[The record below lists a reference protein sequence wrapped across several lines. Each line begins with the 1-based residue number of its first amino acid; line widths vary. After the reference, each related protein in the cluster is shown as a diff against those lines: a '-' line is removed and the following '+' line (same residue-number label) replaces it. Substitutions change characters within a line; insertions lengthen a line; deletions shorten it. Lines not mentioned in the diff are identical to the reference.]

1 MIKKSY
7 WTAHTIRTYKKHQQ
21 TSTNNNCK
29 ITILQDRN
37 LGNQLSISYHIITY
51 HYISLPFHTI
61 SILYG
66 FLVCV
71 FVVFFAADACCRNHS
86 QVRLPW
92 ATMAPFASLCL
103 MRVPMPCAGWQKWNS
118 GKLPQPWC
126 EVPKRQQ
133 LPEWLQKLKWPS
145 QSEKD
150 GLHTGCGSWG
160 SGRTKPKGLM
170 ANTARPRAVLK
181 NQEKDSQKESRTE
194 WEGSLW
200 GWKYA
205 RNQEKCIWPQ
215 HHQSHVAWAQSARCR
230 CICTSPSIWHRRRV
244 QDEAWQRKGQ
254 NMARH
259 SWRWSTLH
267 RSDVFR
273 HCFQMVSE
281 CFWWLHMDTYGYF
294 IIIIYIYISFQCIST
309 ILQGLTTDNHFTG
322 HVHI

>member
-1 MIKKSY
+1 M
-7 WTAHTIRTYKKHQQ
+7 HVVE
-21 TSTNNNCK
+21 
-29 ITILQDRN
+29 TILRCVSHGQQWHRSHHFVWWECQCLVPGDRN
-37 LGNQLSISYHIITY
+37 ETVGSC
-51 HYISLPFHTI
+51 P
-61 SILYG
+61 
-66 FLVCV
+66 
-71 FVVFFAADACCRNHS
+71 NHGARC
-86 QVRLPW
+86 Q
-92 ATMAPFASLCL
+92 
-103 MRVPMPCAGWQKWNS
+103 
-118 GKLPQPWC
+118 
-126 EVPKRQQ
+126 KRQQ

-294 IIIIYIYISFQCIST
+294 IIIIYIYIYHFNVFQPFYRGLQLTT
-309 ILQGLTTDNHFTG
+309 ILQDMYIYNHIYIFRYIHTYI
-322 HVHI
+322 HACIHT